1 MPFVLAEQ
9 ASTLLGEASDFFF
22 GESSKGAGTSTAT
35 PDTSVPSSVATEERA
50 SVAGETS
57 QAASSPGTFPR
68 NETERRVFD
77 RCRDTYLSRGLP
89 LPHDMLFGF
98 VRTNSKEY
106 TAADEVRW
114 GDSALALLDE
124 ALQLFH
130 EAKVDRNVQ
139 RLLPADEEATR
150 ARAIFDECWPYV
162 ELGKDCTGHW
172 TVLDRLG
179 RADFDRLHRELGNN
193 QVCLS
198 VYLSIS
204 PLPSLSP
211 KLPPTP
217 HPSTC
222 RSLPRPL
229 PGAAVLRAAHG
240 ARAAKQAQ
248 AGQGHRHGRLLSHHR
263 HRHARPQRGLPKAPR
278 HHSAGQHAETAVL
291 GGGRAVCGVCG
302 EDLPLP
308 PRGASLAV
316 DGPPRLQG
324 PRGGGWDATARPAQ
338 TSPASQLPSDQQA
351 DLWLLVDVLPR
362 DRLPHLHHQ
371 LPLGIPAGFE
381 WRPPTAPTAPP
392 SPRTASPRAQA
403 GGCSP
408 PRSAA
413 SAA

>member
-22 GESSKGAGTSTAT
+22 GESSKGAGASTAT

-50 SVAGETS
+50 SVVGETS

-139 RLLPADEEATR
+139 RLLPADEKATR

-193 QVCLS
+193 QVCLP

-204 PLPSLSP
+204 PLPSLLP
-211 KLPPTP
+211 TLPPPHTP
-217 HPSTC
+217 PYAP
-222 RSLPRPL
+222 LPRPP

-278 HHSAGQHAETAVL
+278 YHSAGQHAETAVL

-316 DGPPRLQG
+316 DGPPHSRGVAERDLPT
-324 PRGGGWDATARPAQ
+324 PRGGWDAATRPGQ
-338 TSPASQLPSDQQA
+338 QSPASQLPSSRRTFRFSSTCYPETVFRIYIINCPSA
-351 DLWLLVDVLPR
+351 FPLVSNGARLSCPR
-362 DRLPHLHHQ
+362 HPRRPARLP
-371 LPLGIPAGFE
+371 
-381 WRPPTAPTAPP
+381 
-392 SPRTASPRAQA
+392 
-403 GGCSP
+403 
-408 PRSAA
+408 
-413 SAA
+413 